1 METAFANINIK
12 TLTTVQPEQPPRQSA
27 VTIALQKLADTN
39 TAQLSNVDALILAA
53 AKNATIGEMQP
64 TEIVAAVNQC
74 FRFIKYPAH
83 IVVVIRLQEDYW
95 AM

>member
-12 TLTTVQPEQPPRQSA
+12 TLATVQPEQPPRQSA

-64 TEIVAAVNQC
+64 T
-74 FRFIKYPAH
+74 
-83 IVVVIRLQEDYW
+83 
-95 AM
+95 